1 MGLNMLSRFSVLGL
15 SAALFLSMAASTQAG
30 VISIQQYSGFLYSS
44 SLGPSS
50 LEHTEIGYG
59 VDEMSPAG
67 VTTTFTQNL
76 DADNMGTV
84 NWTFTNNTGAAL
96 DDTWFF
102 VFLDAE
108 IDQAIN
114 TFFNES
120 GEMLSVIGAG
130 ASDIFADSWEI
141 DEPGYVFGDIYDNLL
156 AGVLDN
162 SNNVAAG
169 AEDDVSL
176 ALGFN
181 LGSLGMGDTVFVDM
195 LIGRLLQEGLCHVDD
210 DSADSFCWNGTA
222 TVVPSEPV
230 AVPEPGTLLL
240 LVTGLFFAGLARR
253 NSRV

>member
-1 MGLNMLSRFSVLGL
+1 
-15 SAALFLSMAASTQAG
+15 MAASTQAG

-44 SLGPSS
+44 SLGPTS

-59 VDEMSPAG
+59 VDQMSSAG

-120 GEMLSVIGAG
+120 GEMLSVTGTGA
-130 ASDIFADSWEI
+130 ADIFADSWEI

-169 AEDDVSL
+169 TEDDVSL

-181 LGSLGMGDTVFVDM
+181 LGFLGVGQTVIVDM
-195 LIGRLLQEGLCHVDD
+195 FADRLLRDGLCHADD
-210 DSADSFCWNGTA
+210 DSADAFCWNGTA
-222 TVVPSEPV
+222 TVMPLEPV
-230 AVPEPGTLLL
+230 DVPEPGTLLL
-240 LVTGLFFAGLARR
+240 LLTGLLFVGLARR

>member
-1 MGLNMLSRFSVLGL
+1 MFARFSVLGF
-15 SAALFLSMAASTQAG
+15 SVALFLSISASAQAG

-44 SLGPSS
+44 SLGSTS

-59 VDEMSPAG
+59 VDEMSSAG

-96 DDTWFF
+96 DDAWFF

-120 GEMLSVIGAG
+120 GEMLSVIGTG

-141 DEPGYVFGDIYDNLL
+141 DEPGYVFGDIYDNIL
-156 AGVLDN
+156 AGVLGN
-162 SNNVAAG
+162 SNNIIAG

-181 LGSLGMGDTVFVDM
+181 LGGLGIGDTVFVDM
-195 LIGRLLQEGLCHVDD
+195 LIGRLLQEGLCHADG

-222 TVVPSEPV
+222 SIVASEPV
-230 AVPEPGTLLL
+230 AVPEPGTFLLL
-240 LVTGLFFAGLARR
+240 LTGLLFVGLARR